1 VRDIVYI
8 SVRVWK
14 NKKKKKKERKKK
26 KLVPDLG
33 SVMAI

>member
-1 VRDIVYI
+1 VFGKI
-8 SVRVWK
+8 
-14 NKKKKKKERKKK
+14 KKKKKERKKK